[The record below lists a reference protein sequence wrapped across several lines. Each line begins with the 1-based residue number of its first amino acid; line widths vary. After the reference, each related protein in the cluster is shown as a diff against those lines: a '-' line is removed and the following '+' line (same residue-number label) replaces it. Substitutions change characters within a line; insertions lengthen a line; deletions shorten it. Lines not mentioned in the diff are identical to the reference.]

1 MSGVFILLDSDQTGS
16 GILFLQKARDLGLR
30 PILASERPEKFS
42 WLSEFEHAKLPR
54 MSDEEVLGLARR
66 LAPHLVEGVW
76 SVRDKYVCL
85 AARVARAIGKTA
97 ARPEA
102 IEISSDKLKTRQ
114 CLAQAG
120 INNVKFAHAQSRD
133 EAARATNDFGGRA
146 IIKPRA
152 LTGSIGVRLCR
163 DEEEARLHFDYLAE
177 REPSV
182 RELGVLV
189 EEAIEGPQFSVQIFD
204 GRAIGVTRQDV
215 GPSPAFITVALDF
228 PWLADERVH
237 RDLVRHAE
245 QAIAAVGHTRG
256 PGSVDLRHD
265 DKGPR
270 VLEINP
276 RLAGD
281 MIPENIRLATG
292 IDVVEATIRFACGM
306 AYDLKPRHNRGSA
319 TRWFLRPDQP
329 IHDLTGAD
337 AASAVS
343 GVTHVRLFPNSYKRT
358 GPATDYRDRLAFVT
372 SEGESPEEAGVIAET
387 GLRHLAATPSK
398 SASISTGTRHQL
410 SFWRRLVKRGRRSL
424 RLSFVGLSRTIDL
437 ANGLFSNRQ
446 RLARRSAKPSGP
458 N

>member
-1 MSGVFILLDSDQTGS
+1 MCG
-16 GILFLQKARDLGLR
+16 
-30 PILASERPEKFS
+30 
-42 WLSEFEHAKLPR
+42 
-54 MSDEEVLGLARR
+54 
-66 LAPHLVEGVW
+66 
-76 SVRDKYVCL
+76 
-85 AARVARAIGKTA
+85 
-97 ARPEA
+97 
-102 IEISSDKLKTRQ
+102 
-114 CLAQAG
+114 
-120 INNVKFAHAQSRD
+120 
-133 EAARATNDFGGRA
+133 
-146 IIKPRA
+146 
-152 LTGSIGVRLCR
+152 

-177 REPSV
+177 REPNV
-182 RELGVLV
+182 RQLGVLV
-189 EEAIEGPQFSVQIFD
+189 EEAIEGSQFSVQIFD

-215 GPSPAFITVALDF
+215 GPAPRITVALEF

-245 QAIAAVGHTRG
+245 QAVAAVGHTRG

-306 AYDLKPRHNRGSA
+306 TYDLKPRYNRGSA

-329 IHDLTGAD
+329 IHDLTGAG

-343 GVTHVRLFPNSYKRT
+343 GVTHVRLFPNSYRRT
-358 GPATDYRDRLAFVT
+358 GPANDYRDRLAFVI
-372 SEGESPEEAGVIAET
+372 SEAELPEKAGVIAET

-398 SASISTGTRHQL
+398 SASISIGRRHQL
-410 SFWRRLVKRGRRSL
+410 SFWCRTLRRAQIAPVVVCRVKAR
-424 RLSFVGLSRTIDL
+424 IDL
-437 ANGLFSNRQ
+437 SNGLFSNRQ
-446 RLARRSAKPSGP
+446 RLARWSAKPSGP